1 MSDTARRFVLGI
13 FLLGLAGV
21 TVELW
26 LLDHDEDARQLVPL
40 VLAAAAMAS
49 AAVMHLRAGAA
60 PVRLFQGVMGLLILS
75 GFAGTVLHL
84 QANMEFQR
92 DIDPSLGGFA
102 LVQKALRAKAPPALA
117 PGAMI
122 QLGLLGIAVTF
133 RHPRLSRSNT

>member
-1 MSDTARRFVLGI
+1 MSDTARRFLLGI

-21 TVELW
+21 TTELL

-40 VLAAAAMAS
+40 VLAAAAAVA
-49 AAVMHLRAGAA
+49 AAVMHLVAGAA
-60 PVRLFQGVMGLLILS
+60 PIRLFQGVMGLLILS
-75 GFAGTVLHL
+75 GVTGSALHL

-92 DIDPSLGGFA
+92 DIDPSLGGVA

-122 QLGLLGIAVTF
+122 QLGLLGLVVTF
-133 RHPRLSRSNT
+133 RHPGLSRSHT